1 MDRRDFLKALGG
13 SAIAAIVGPLV
24 TRDDV
29 VVELS
34 EPESEPEPEPY
45 VWSHG
50 VFASYFIDDEQR
62 RRHYSGE
69 L

>member
-34 EPESEPEPEPY
+34 EPEPEPY